1 MPEPGQQPTDP
12 ASLCPGLVGLPESVA
27 CKRIESHGY
36 QFRVAAV
43 GETHFPLHADRKRDR
58 VNLWLS
64 DERVV
69 VRAEAF

>member
-1 MPEPGQQPTDP
+1 MPEPCQPPTDP
-12 ASLCPGLVGLPESVA
+12 ASLCPRLVGLPESLA
-27 CKRIESHGY
+27 CERIDGLGY
-36 QFRVAAV
+36 HFRVAAV
-43 GETHFPLHADRKRDR
+43 RETPFALHADRKRDR